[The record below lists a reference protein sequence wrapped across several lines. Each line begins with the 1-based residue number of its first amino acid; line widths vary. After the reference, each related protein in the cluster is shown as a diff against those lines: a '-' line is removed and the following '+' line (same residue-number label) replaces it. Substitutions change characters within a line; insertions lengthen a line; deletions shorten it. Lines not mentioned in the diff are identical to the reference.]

1 MGRLDLVDTFIVL
14 LERLTLEVEGTFL
27 VDLVVLLELVVSC
40 TIQEHIVVS
49 LDMAFLV
56 AFLTLEAVHIPFQDF
71 L

>member
-1 MGRLDLVDTFIVL
+1 MGRLDLVDTFIIL
-14 LERLTLEVEGTFL
+14 LERLTLEVESTFL
-27 VDLVVLLELVVSC
+27 VDLVVLLALVVSC
-40 TIQEHIVVS
+40 TFQEHIMVS